1 MYYPNQQYNP
11 YDANMIAQ
19 QRLQQ
24 MQQAYQPQQMQQQA
38 QTQQVQPTAPTVNCK
53 IVTGLDEAK
62 ASTITFDGQPNLFLD
77 TTNNLIYIKKLNMDG
92 TVGTY
97 TYKLDETP
105 NAQVQTDYV
114 SKQEFNNLQEKISK
128 YEVMFNELMGGN
140 KSE

>member
-1 MYYPNQQYNP
+1 MYYQPQQYNP
-11 YDANMIAQ
+11 YDANMMAQ

-24 MQQAYQPQQMQQQA
+24 MQQAYQPQMQQQA
-38 QTQQVQPTAPTVNCK
+38 QVQQVQPTAPTVNCK

-105 NAQVQTDYV
+105 SVAATTDYV
-114 SKQEFNNLQEKISK
+114 SKKEFNDLQEKINK

>member
-11 YDANMIAQ
+11 YDANMLAQ

-24 MQQAYQPQQMQQQA
+24 IQQSYQPQMQQQA
-38 QTQQVQPTAPTVNCK
+38 PVQQMQPTAPTVNCK

-77 TTNNLIYIKKLNMDG
+77 TTNNLIYIKKMNMDG

-105 NAQVQTDYV
+105 NAIPNGGDFV
-114 SKQEFNNLQEKISK
+114 SKKEFNDLQEKINK
-128 YEVMFNELMGGN
+128 YEVMFNELMGGTKN
-140 KSE
+140 E